1 MPKERVTTVRGMT
14 QPELNEVFCSL
25 LGSRNVYFQP
35 PATVRMKYPCILYES
50 QPMTTMHAGNVP
62 FAIQDHYRV
71 IVIDQNPDSAIP
83 RKIAGMQGAR
93 AARPYVSDNL
103 YHFPFD
109 LWPVV
114 TAK

>member
-1 MPKERVTTVRGMT
+1 MRAMT
-14 QPELNEVFCSL
+14 QPELNELFVSL
-25 LGSRNVYFQP
+25 LGSHNVYFEP
-35 PATVRMKYPCILYES
+35 PTNVVMKYPCILYES
-50 QPMTTMHAGNVP
+50 QAMTTMHAGNVP

-71 IVIDQNPDSAIP
+71 IVIDQNPDSPYP

-103 YHFPFD
+103 HHFPFD

-114 TAK
+114 TDK